1 MKRVNKEDAVF
12 FTLREVRRMREAGQM
27 SPRAKAPRPLKPPA
41 NAPPRRK
48 PVAGTVNQT
57 QADQELAGIGV
68 VFSASSPAASVP
80 R

>member
-1 MKRVNKEDAVF
+1 
-12 FTLREVRRMREAGQM
+12 M